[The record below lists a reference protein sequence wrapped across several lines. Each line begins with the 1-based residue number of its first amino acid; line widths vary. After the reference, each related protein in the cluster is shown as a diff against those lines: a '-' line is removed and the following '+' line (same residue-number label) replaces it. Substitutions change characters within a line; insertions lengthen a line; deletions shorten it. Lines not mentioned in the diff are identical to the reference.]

1 MRFIPLALLL
11 TMGAALYVPAAAA
24 AWTPPDIA
32 AYAERRKGCNHF
44 GGEEGY
50 DKARRDQINRAVAQL
65 NCNALD
71 ADEKALLR
79 RYRSTPALLQQIRA
93 AKDAL
98 Q

>member
-1 MRFIPLALLL
+1 MKRFIPLGLVVL
-11 TMGAALYVPAAAA
+11 TLTGAAA

-32 AYAERRKGCNHF
+32 AYVERRKGCNHF

-50 DKARRDQINRAVAQL
+50 DKARADEINRAAAKL
-65 NCNALD
+65 NCNGLD

-79 RYRSTPALLQQIRA
+79 RYRHAPAQLQEIRA

-98 Q
+98 L